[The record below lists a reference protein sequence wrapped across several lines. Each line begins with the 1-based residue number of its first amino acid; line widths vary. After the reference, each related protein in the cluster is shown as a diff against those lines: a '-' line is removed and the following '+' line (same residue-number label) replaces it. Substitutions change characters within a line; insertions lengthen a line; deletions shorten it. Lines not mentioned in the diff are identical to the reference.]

1 MMLPGGGGS
10 PTCRVA
16 EIKAV
21 HFLPKGQAED
31 LANLPAHK
39 RAPYKIARG
48 SKAAATPPTES
59 NESHS
64 NVRPACPCRRASR
77 ASPPPSAGSA

>member
-48 SKAAATPPTES
+48 SKAAATPPTAA
-59 NESHS
+59 H
-64 NVRPACPCRRASR
+64 PL
-77 ASPPPSAGSA
+77 SAHPYP